1 MGLAVQWLCGLLF
14 DLKKKNCK
22 GKIIVRV
29 NTRYGMYLARRRI
42 GAKCSS
48 RVRGK
53 ESKLSYRQ
61 TELGAVR
68 VEAVAFQQSCQMYK
82 LDQEEG

>member
-1 MGLAVQWLCGLLF
+1 MAF
-14 DLKKKNCK
+14 FLKCNYEEK
-22 GKIIVRV
+22 GIIRV

-42 GAKCSS
+42 GAKCRS